1 MDDTI
6 GFNLITYQACP
17 MKQTFFHPRLNIYI
31 YKINSSKLKTKEYLV
46 VILYNTKPTY
56 FEKGVRIVVV
66 FVLHA

>member
-1 MDDTI
+1 MDETI
-6 GFNLITYQACP
+6 GLNLIIRLVHEANI
-17 MKQTFFHPRLNIYI
+17 FFHLRLNIHI